1 MKESR
6 ILVVFTGGTIG
17 SAPAAGALRPAGEGA
32 RKLLLTHFAD
42 EKQRIFE
49 ERFQRKLFFDTVCPY
64 EILSEN
70 LNGFLGS
77 TCLLTPTT
85 LPLIIA
91 NNLQNFNNIK

>member
-70 LNGFLGS
+70 LNGDHLEKLEA
-77 TCLLTPTT
+77 C
-85 LPLIIA
+85 I
-91 NNLQNFNNIK
+91 